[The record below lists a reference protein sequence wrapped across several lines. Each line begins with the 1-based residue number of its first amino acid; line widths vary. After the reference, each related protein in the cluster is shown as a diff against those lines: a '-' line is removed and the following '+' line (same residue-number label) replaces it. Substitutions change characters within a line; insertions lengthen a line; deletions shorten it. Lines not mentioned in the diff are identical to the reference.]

1 MKGRDEAKVNVGH
14 HLRCLLEVV
23 PLVLDHELE
32 LRQHDVGHQRDRD
45 LPHVVSLLII
55 LKVRQR
61 QHQIS
66 RNLGPRQELQ
76 SALQKRQGEVGDLWD
91 AAGVRLHP
99 RGVVQPPLRF
109 LSPALRS
116 RRHRPQLPR
125 EVVLADRSNPLRALR
140 LQGRGVSLRR
150 PLVEVQQGAAIQP
163 VVLRDGAAQRHLGAH
178 RGALRQEALALLG
191 KPVHSACEGLQGLLP
206 VPRDV
211 LRGDQVVRRP
221 ADPVLDDDK
230 PQRPV
235 QGVLALLG
243 KVSDPRLSL
252 LLQVAPQLHL
262 ALRTVVLCKLRAQP
276 ETAVGVAAPVK
287 AGKVQAK
294 VLGVLRAV
302 IRRR

>member
-1 MKGRDEAKVNVGH
+1 MRPPPWRTLTLGSSAGQPRCGAWLHNQRPEILRAPVHHHVVGAVGVALCTKDLQNVLFTQVHDLVELLEDWLGKGPRSLASAFGDALRGLEDAREGELTLLSHPAGRESLVSAAAAELVHVRLKSMKGRDEAKVNVGH

-125 EVVLADRSNPLRALR
+125 GSSLQIAATHSVLSVCRA
-140 LQGRGVSLRR
+140 
-150 PLVEVQQGAAIQP
+150 AA
-163 VVLRDGAAQRHLGAH
+163 
-178 RGALRQEALALLG
+178 
-191 KPVHSACEGLQGLLP
+191 
-206 VPRDV
+206 
-211 LRGDQVVRRP
+211 
-221 ADPVLDDDK
+221 
-230 PQRPV
+230 
-235 QGVLALLG
+235 
-243 KVSDPRLSL
+243 
-252 LLQVAPQLHL
+252 
-262 ALRTVVLCKLRAQP
+262 
-276 ETAVGVAAPVK
+276 
-287 AGKVQAK
+287 
-294 VLGVLRAV
+294 
-302 IRRR
+302 